1 MEDVLSALFAQLSA
15 WIEPYLQLA
24 IGQLRARSFCAGRS
38 AYAHIASADKS
49 RKGNKKKM
57 FGALF
62 ELARPLLHALDPEQA
77 HELTLKALEAGFYP
91 RATGADDPRLAL
103 ELWGMRFSN
112 PLGVAAGF
120 DKDARVA
127 DAVLAMGFGY
137 TEVGTVTPRPQAG
150 NPRPRIFRLSG
161 DAAIINRLGFNNA
174 GHAAA
179 LARLGRPSPSS
190 GIIGVNVGAN
200 RDAVDR
206 ASDYVAGIRAFS
218 DVAAYLS
225 VNVSSPNTPGLR
237 DLQAPAQLDAL
248 LQRVLAA
255 REELVAAGKPRRP
268 IVVKL
273 APDIAEADLPG
284 IVEVV
289 VARGL
294 DGIAV
299 GNTTLAR
306 TGLTDAR
313 QGAEPG
319 GLSGRPLFHRSTVVL
334 ARTHQLARGAV
345 PLIGIGGIDSGAAA
359 FAKIEA
365 GATLLQLYTG
375 LVYQGPALIS
385 RLKAELVA
393 HLERDGYARLGD
405 AVGRRAGA
413 WAAKSLA
420 AL

>member
-1 MEDVLSALFAQLSA
+1 
-15 WIEPYLQLA
+15 
-24 IGQLRARSFCAGRS
+24 
-38 AYAHIASADKS
+38 
-49 RKGNKKKM
+49 M

-91 RATGADDPRLAL
+91 RATDPDDPRLAV
-103 ELWGMRFSN
+103 ELWGLRFSN
-112 PLGVAAGF
+112 PFGLAAGF

-127 DAVLAMGFGY
+127 DAVLAMGFGH

-150 NPRPRIFRLSG
+150 NPRPRIFRLRG
-161 DAAIINRLGFNNA
+161 DKAIINRLGFNNA

-179 LARLGRPSPSS
+179 LARLTRPTSS
-190 GIIGVNVGAN
+190 VGIIGVNVGAN
-200 RDAVDR
+200 RDTVDR
-206 ASDYVAGIRAFS
+206 ALDYVAGIRAFS
-218 DVAAYLS
+218 EVAAYLT

-237 DLQAPAQLDAL
+237 DLQAPAQLDSL

-255 REELVAAGKPRRP
+255 RAELIAAGKPRRA

-284 IVEVV
+284 IVEVI

-313 QGAEPG
+313 QGDEPG
-319 GLSGRPLFHRSTVVL
+319 GLSGRPLFHRSTVAL
-334 ARTHQLARGAV
+334 ARVHQLARGAV

-359 FAKIEA
+359 VAKIEA

-375 LVYQGPALIS
+375 LVYEGPALIS

-393 HLERDGYARLGD
+393 QLARDGYARVGD
-405 AVGRRAGA
+405 AVGRRAAA